1 MERIGVSP
9 IDAGLFL
16 EHSLRA
22 LRKKNVLK
30 DLPADALR
38 QEAEAVRKILPDH
51 FFPDVFIDLPLMGG
65 GSEGMAA
72 VFDCYERCFLDHSS
86 EGAYFKAVGLP
97 AMNAPENRDDLVVYT
112 VKGNAAGYF
121 VRSRKLQESPDEK
134 TLNIPSL
141 NRLKD
146 LPLRY
151 WEEPR
156 ENGCRLI
163 VTTGSVHTKNRFG
176 HLPYK
181 EKMLEVLA
189 EAGCD
194 REMLCALEQASFN
207 LGLPFYHAEYGY
219 TEKIAYVD
227 VPAFVLSVR
236 EQHIRDCHALIRISE
251 KSRYYAGELMRPN
264 FAYQWHITDNCD
276 QRCKHCYLFAEDA
289 KLKCMSTSWEQLMQ
303 TLEEITRDAVIKASE
318 PFLAVSGGDPILH
331 PDFWRFAEE
340 LHRRGIRWIIM
351 GNPFHLTP
359 QVCTRLY
366 QLGCMVYQ
374 QSLDGLSAFHD
385 YMRKPGSFAATL
397 RGVKILNDAGIKS
410 DLMATVSRQNLE
422 YILSCMDIAAEHHA
436 FGFTFARYC
445 ATSPEKAEDSYPTPE
460 EYRDFLLRYYRKAK
474 EYREKGCR
482 TEFLFKEHLFR
493 LLWYELGEFQPTEF
507 SKTHPDVIFD
517 GCHLGQGCTILPN
530 GDVLAC
536 RRMDSVIGNIR
547 TESLHTILTGEACQR
562 YAAVKDIKK
571 CRDCELLQ
579 WCRGCRAVGY
589 NVSGDLQ
596 GEDPCCWKKM

>member
-1 MERIGVSP
+1 MKKANKIPCRKSFTDTLLQIAQKDKEIIAVTSDASGSATLTDFAQTLPEQFVEVGIAEQNAVGIAAGMASTGKKVFIFGPACFYVARSLEQVKVDLAYSQMPVKICGVSGGV
-9 IDAGLFL
+9 AYSQLGATH
-16 EHSLRA
+16 HSLHDIA
-22 LRKKNVLK
+22 VLRTFPGMEIYLPCDVRQTRKLVERLIDHPKPAYIRVGRNAVPDVYETDDFDFELGKANLLK
-30 DLPADALR
+30 D
-38 QEAEAVRKILPDH
+38 
-51 FFPDVFIDLPLMGG
+51 G
-65 GSEGMAA
+65 
-72 VFDCYERCFLDHSS
+72 
-86 EGAYFKAVGLP
+86 
-97 AMNAPENRDDLVVYT
+97 
-112 VKGNAAGYF
+112 
-121 VRSRKLQESPDEK
+121 
-134 TLNIPSL
+134 
-141 NRLKD
+141 KD
-146 LPLRY
+146 LT
-151 WEEPR
+151 
-156 ENGCRLI
+156 LI
-163 VTTGSVHTKNRFG
+163 GTGETVAHC
-176 HLPYK
+176 L
-181 EKMLEVLA
+181 EAALMLEKQGIHARVL
-189 EAGCD
+189 D
-194 REMLCALEQASFN
+194 MHTLK
-207 LGLPFYHAEYGY
+207 PF
-219 TEKIAYVD
+219 D
-227 VPAFVLSVR
+227 
-236 EQHIRDCHALIRISE
+236 
-251 KSRYYAGELMRPN
+251 
-264 FAYQWHITDNCD
+264 
-276 QRCKHCYLFAEDA
+276 
-289 KLKCMSTSWEQLMQ
+289 
-303 TLEEITRDAVIKASE
+303 RDAVIKASE

-397 RGVKILNDAGIKS
+397 RGVKILNDAGINS